1 MTVAKF
7 TYAVYL
13 RTKRIADFYFKRAI
27 AHKNPNRNRDLATY
41 GKWRDRET
49 TAFNVWMRFVF
60 DNDPVSKYGL

>member
-13 RTKRIADFYFKRAI
+13 RTKRTTDFYFKRAI

-41 GKWRDRET
+41 AKWRERET
-49 TAFNVWMRFVF
+49 TAFNVWMRFAF
-60 DNDPVSKYGL
+60 NQEMVSNYGI